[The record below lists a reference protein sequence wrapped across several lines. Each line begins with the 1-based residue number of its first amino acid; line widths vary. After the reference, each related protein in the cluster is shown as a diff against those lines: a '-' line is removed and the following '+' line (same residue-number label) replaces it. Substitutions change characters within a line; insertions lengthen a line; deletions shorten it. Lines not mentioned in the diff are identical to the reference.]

1 MAILGSILGKVL
13 ELRKSLPVVRIPRSN
28 YQLQKSSFVRLLKK
42 ARNTQF
48 GHHYGFDEIL
58 NSPNPMRAFQ
68 NRIPVFDYSKISRE
82 WWHKSLNNERDV
94 CWPGVIKYFALSS
107 GTSEASSKYI
117 PVSNEILRSI
127 KRTSVRQIL
136 TLSHYDIPDNLLEKG
151 FLAIG
156 GSTNLKRRGSYLEGD
171 LSGITAKNIP
181 FWFQEFYKP
190 GKEISKETDW
200 NTKIDKI
207 VASAK
212 EWDIGFLV
220 GVPAWIQL
228 VMERVIEHYQLK
240 NIHEIWPSL
249 TVLVH
254 GGVAFGPYRESI
266 NKLCGKPLICIETY
280 LASEGFI
287 AYQTRPGTNA
297 MQLVLNN
304 GLFFEFIPFTEENFT
319 ADGSLKEN
327 PKALLIDEVQEGKE
341 YAILLSSN
349 AGAWRYLIGDTV
361 RFVSKSKAEI
371 IITGRTKH
379 FISLCGEHVSVD
391 NMNQVIGHVTRS
403 LNISIQEFMV
413 SGVPFENMFA
423 HHWYIGTDQPVD
435 ANEVRLLLDNKMKEI
450 NDDYKTE
457 RISALKEVI
466 VEILPLQVFHSWMDH
481 KGKMGGQ
488 HKFPRVMKNAQLEE
502 WQIFVQNSSKEWHSK
517 SASLITN
524 C

>member
-1 MAILGSILGKVL
+1 MAILGSILGKVI
-13 ELRKSLPVVRIPRSN
+13 ELRNSLQVVRIPRSN
-28 YQLQKSSFVRLLKK
+28 YQLQRSSFIRLLKK

-48 GHHYGFDEIL
+48 GQHYGFEEIL
-58 NSPNPMRAFQ
+58 NSPNPMRAYQ
-68 NRIPVFDYSKISRE
+68 AKVPVFDYSKISKT

-117 PVSNEILRSI
+117 PVSDEMLRSI

-171 LSGITAKNIP
+171 LSGITARNIP

-190 GKEISKETDW
+190 GKDISKETDW

-212 EWDIGFLV
+212 DWDIGFLV

-228 VMERVIEHYQLK
+228 IMERVIDHYQLK

-304 GLFFEFIPFTEENFT
+304 GLFFEFVPFTEENFT
-319 ADGSLKEN
+319 ADGSIREN
-327 PKALLIDEVQEGKE
+327 PKALLIDEIQEGKE
-341 YAILLSSN
+341 YAILLSTN
-349 AGAWRYLIGDTV
+349 AGAWRYLIGDTI
-361 RFVSKSKAEI
+361 RFVSKAKAEI
-371 IITGRTKH
+371 VITGRTKH

-391 NMNQVIGHVTRS
+391 NMNQVMGHVAEKM
-403 LNISIQEFMV
+403 NISIQEFMV
-413 SGVPFENMFA
+413 AGEPYENMFA
-423 HHWYIGTDQPVD
+423 HHWYIGTEQPVD
-435 ANEVRLLLDNKMKEI
+435 ANEVRLLLDNRMKEI

-466 VEILPLQVFHSWMDH
+466 VEVLPLENFHLWMDQR
-481 KGKMGGQ
+481 GKMGGQ
-488 HKFPRVMKNAQLEE
+488 HKFPRVMKNSQLEE
-502 WQIFVQNSSKEWHSK
+502 WKSFVQNSNKAWHSR
-517 SASLITN
+517 SGSLIAN
-524 C
+524 S